1 MRLLE
6 RIVLVVYI
14 LCIASLVCL
23 WGWADS
29 QFKNIQTEQDRV
41 KPQIEKIVEYAD
53 DDPEIKKEPPDII
66 EEDEDEIIEE
76 IEEEEIVEDN
86 VVEIEI
92 PYPEVPLTSAIGK
105 VQGPQEVETYYNLP
119 MTRVLEKMRSMGYT
133 EEEYP
138 YYVRED
144 GMKMIGDYIMV
155 ATDLNTMYPRGTIVQ
170 TSRGQGIICD
180 HCETPDVI
188 DIAVEW

>member
-1 MRLLE
+1 MRLE

-29 QFKNIQTEQDRV
+29 QFKNIQTEKDIV
-41 KPQIEKIVEYAD
+41 KPHIEKIVEYAD
-53 DDPEIKKEPPDII
+53 DDPEVIKTPPDII

-76 IEEEEIVEDN
+76 IEEEIIEDN

-92 PYPEVPLTSAIGK
+92 QYPEVPLTSTLGV
-105 VQGPQEVETYYNLP
+105 VQGPQEVESYYNLP
-119 MTRVLEKMRSMGYT
+119 MNKVLEKMRELGYT

-138 YYVRED
+138 YYVTDD

-155 ATDLNTMYPRGTIVQ
+155 ATDLNTMYPRGTVVQ
-170 TSRGQGIICD
+170 TSRGIGLVCD
-180 HCETPDVI
+180 HCETPDRI
-188 DIAVEW
+188 DLAVNW